1 MRRKKLAD
9 FIPVYSDDRTGRIVI
24 DEENEMPMKAVE
36 HLPEL
41 KGGEMLVS
49 PQGNKYIVHRVSKPR
64 RLIKFDEPVYKLE
77 RTIVCN
83 GEYLLDELNE
93 LGYKLEGEKVHD

>member
-1 MRRKKLAD
+1 MRRKQKLSD
-9 FIPVYSDDRTGRIVI
+9 FIKPPR
-24 DEENEMPMKAVE
+24 DEAPDLTTAEMDKVTREEKPVE

-41 KGGEMLVS
+41 RGGETLVS

-64 RLIKFDEPVYKLE
+64 RLIQFDEPVYKLE

-93 LGYKLEGEKVHD
+93 LGYKLEGEKV